1 MTSPASLTHSA
12 STPSGTRSWGMPG
25 ATLTTARRVSSRAT
39 NGHGG
44 VQPSASKTR
53 PRAPRRAGSAKTAP
67 NPSRSMVVPSATCT
81 APARPSAA
89 RLASATATRT
99 GSRST
104 PATVSPARENATRS
118 PPMPQPR
125 SMTLDGWAAASRAAR
140 CAATRGRVACS
151 SASGV
156 KYIRTASS
164 PNLATA
170 RARSWTW
177 VSAAAAR
184 SASGSIRRTA
194 AAARTGSPS
203 ASAYAWVARSSS
215 RWPASV
221 SSQVKES
228 RSTPPS
234 CQSSQPGRGAAAR
247 HGQGRGRRCR
257 DRGRTRR
264 RSPGR

>member
-1 MTSPASLTHSA
+1 
-12 STPSGTRSWGMPG
+12 MPG
-25 ATLTTARRVSSRAT
+25 ATLTTARRARSRAT

-53 PRAPRRAGSAKTAP
+53 PRAPRRAGSANTAP
-67 NPSRSMVVPSATCT
+67 KPSRSMVVPSATCT

-104 PATVSPARENATRS
+104 PATVSPARENAIRS

-151 SASGV
+151 RASGV

-164 PNLATA
+164 PNFATA
-170 RARSWTW
+170 RVRSWTW

-184 SASGSIRRTA
+184 SASGSMRRTA

-221 SSQVKES
+221 SSQRKES
-228 RSTPPS
+228 RSTPAILPAPS
-234 CQSSQPGRGAAAR
+234 SRADGAAAR
-247 HGQGRGRRCR
+247 QGQRARSAMSRPR
-257 DRGRTRR
+257 SDSSSFARTMTL
-264 RSPGR
+264 RS